1 MDELS
6 VRTPRLLIRPM
17 REEDRGKFVSF
28 YERSWAD
35 MAPWFPLRTPG
46 ETFNDSFDRTLAKG
60 TKGAIDA
67 SEFRFVGFT
76 RDEQLVAFF
85 GLMQIVRG
93 AFESGVASWCVHSD
107 YTRKGICT
115 EGVVGVLDMAFAAP
129 PVGLGLHR
137 VQANVIPTNT
147 GSVRVAE
154 KAGFR
159 MEGLGRNYLKIAGE
173 WRDHVFYGK
182 LSGEHQIR
190 YL

>member
-1 MDELS
+1 MEELI
-6 VRTPRLLIRPM
+6 VRTPRLLIRPIC
-17 REEDRGKFVSF
+17 EEDRGKFISF
-28 YERSWAD
+28 YERSWGD
-35 MAPWFPLRTPG
+35 MAPWFPLRMPR
-46 ETFNDSFDRTLAKG
+46 ETFNDTFDRTMVKAK
-60 TKGAIDA
+60 KGAADA
-67 SEFRFVGFT
+67 SEFRLVGFT

-93 AFESGVASWCVHSD
+93 AFESAVASWCVHSD
-107 YTRKGICT
+107 HTRKGLCT
-115 EGVVGVLDMAFAAP
+115 EGVMGVLDMAFAAP

-147 GSVRVAE
+147 ASVRVAE

-173 WRDHVFYGK
+173 WRDHVFYAK
-182 LSGEHQIR
+182 LSAEHQIR

>member
-6 VRTPRLLIRPM
+6 VRTPRLFIRPM
-17 REEDRGKFVSF
+17 REEDRPKFISF
-28 YERSWAD
+28 YERSWAV
-35 MAPWFPLRTPG
+35 MAPWFPLRSPG
-46 ETFNDSFDRTLAKG
+46 ETSDETFERTMAKAS
-60 TKGAIDA
+60 KGAIDG
-67 SEFRFVGFT
+67 SEFRFFAFS

-93 AFESGVASWCVHSD
+93 AFESGVASWCVHADHTS
-107 YTRKGICT
+107 KGICT
-115 EGVVGVLDMAFAAP
+115 EGMMGVLDMAFAAP

-147 GSVRVAE
+147 ASIRVAE

-159 MEGLGRNYLKIAGE
+159 MEGLGRNYLRIAGE
-173 WRDHVFYGK
+173 WRDHVFYAK
-182 LSGEHQIR
+182 LSGGHQIR

>member
-1 MDELS
+1 LIHIQIDPGQVGYLVDGEHLFSTPHDEFMVEHTIGGRDIEYVDINFGTS
-6 VRTPRLLIRPM
+6 SWRL
-17 REEDRGKFVSF
+17 
-28 YERSWAD
+28 
-35 MAPWFPLRTPG
+35 
-46 ETFNDSFDRTLAKG
+46 
-60 TKGAIDA
+60 
-67 SEFRFVGFT
+67 
-76 RDEQLVAFF
+76 
-85 GLMQIVRG
+85 
-93 AFESGVASWCVHSD
+93 
-107 YTRKGICT
+107 
-115 EGVVGVLDMAFAAP
+115 AFAAP

-182 LSGEHQIR
+182 LSGEHQIK

>member
-6 VRTPRLLIRPM
+6 VRTQRLIIRPM
-17 REEDRGKFVSF
+17 REEDRGHFINF
-28 YERSWAD
+28 YERSWTE
-35 MAPWFPLRTPG
+35 MAPWFPLRQPG
-46 ETFNDSFDRTLAKG
+46 ETFNDTFDRTMAKAE
-60 TKGAIDA
+60 KGRADL
-67 SEFRFVGFT
+67 SEFRLVGFT
-76 RDEQLVAFF
+76 RDDQLVAFF

-93 AFESGVASWCVHSD
+93 AFESGVASWCVHSE
-107 YTRKGICT
+107 YTNRGICT

-137 VQANVIPTNT
+137 VQANIIPSNAA
-147 GSVRVAE
+147 SIRVAE

-173 WRDHVFYGK
+173 WRDHAFYAK
-182 LSGEHQIR
+182 LSGEHQVR